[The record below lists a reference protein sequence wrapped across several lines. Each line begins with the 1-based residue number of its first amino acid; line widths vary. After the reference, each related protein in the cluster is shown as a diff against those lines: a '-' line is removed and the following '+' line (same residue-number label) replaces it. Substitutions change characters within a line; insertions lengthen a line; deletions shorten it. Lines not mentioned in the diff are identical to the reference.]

1 MSLLQNDAQHAVHRG
16 RVLDAHHV
24 DARDHHLPDDGVPEL
39 EDGVNHLPLIGLDDS
54 LFFPHAHQQP
64 DFLFGDQRRG
74 EVDAPAQRPHQQVA
88 DQRQHADCG
97 RKQDRDPGHRA
108 AHPEREPV
116 GVLGGKRLGGDLTH
130 NQQGHRH
137 RHHRQPGAPA
147 GTQPLHKQRR
157 RQDRGAHVHDVVA
170 DRQGGQDAP
179 RLLLEQ
185 AAKLAG
191 ATIPVVAE
199 PPQAKLVRGQQGG
212 LRGREEG
219 RQQQQQHQDEP
230 AVRIARG
237 LQRGP
242 SRPFYRRSIASD
254 YNTHGIVGM

>member
-1 MSLLQNDAQHAVHRG
+1 
-16 RVLDAHHV
+16 
-24 DARDHHLPDDGVPEL
+24 
-39 EDGVNHLPLIGLDDS
+39 
-54 LFFPHAHQQP
+54 
-64 DFLFGDQRRG
+64 
-74 EVDAPAQRPHQQVA
+74 
-88 DQRQHADCG
+88 
-97 RKQDRDPGHRA
+97 
-108 AHPEREPV
+108 
-116 GVLGGKRLGGDLTH
+116 
-130 NQQGHRH
+130 
-137 RHHRQPGAPA
+137 
-147 GTQPLHKQRR
+147 

-199 PPQAKLVRGQQGG
+199 PPKAKLVGGQQGG

-254 YNTHGIVGM
+254 YNTHGLVGMSIVGLRIETTGRSIHNFQSTIHNCFYWCRIFERNCCVLGWVGLVKKCSGAPSSTIAPSSMKRMRSVTSRAKPISWVTTIIVIPVSRASPRITSRT